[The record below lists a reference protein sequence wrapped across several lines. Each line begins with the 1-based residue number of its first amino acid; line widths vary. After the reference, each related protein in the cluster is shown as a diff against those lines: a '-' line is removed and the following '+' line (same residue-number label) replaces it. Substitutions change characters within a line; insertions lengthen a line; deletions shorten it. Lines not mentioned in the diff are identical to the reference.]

1 MNIRFKTFLSGIFIS
16 KKVKLLNDQL
26 EKQAERIKVLEVLSK
41 NLQNVN
47 LDKIEKLKIQELKKT
62 IKYKDKL
69 IESLQNQ
76 ITELKIKLYSK
87 KTE

>member
-1 MNIRFKTFLSGIFIS
+1 MIIRFKTFLSGIFTS

-26 EKQAERIKVLEVLSK
+26 EKQAERIKVLEVLNK

-62 IKYKDKL
+62 IKNKDKL

-76 ITELKIKLYSK
+76 IAELKIKLYSK

>member
-1 MNIRFKTFLSGIFIS
+1 MIIRFKTFLSNIFTS
-16 KKVKLLNDQL
+16 KKVKLLNNQL
-26 EKQAERIKVLEVLSK
+26 KIQAERIKILEVLNK

-62 IKYKDKL
+62 IKNKDKL
-69 IESLQNQ
+69 IETLQNQ
-76 ITELKIKLYSK
+76 IAELKIKLYSK

>member
-1 MNIRFKTFLSGIFIS
+1 
-16 KKVKLLNDQL
+16 VKILNDQL
-26 EKQAERIKVLEVLSK
+26 EKQTERIRILEVLNK

-69 IESLQNQ
+69 RNCFEILEYKFYVNNMF
-76 ITELKIKLYSK
+76 IIN
-87 KTE
+87 

>member
-1 MNIRFKTFLSGIFIS
+1 MKI
-16 KKVKLLNDQL
+16 LNDQL
-26 EKQAERIKVLEVLSK
+26 EKQTERIRILEVLNK

-76 ITELKIKLYSK
+76 ITDLKIKLYSK

>member
-1 MNIRFKTFLSGIFIS
+1 MIIRVKKFLSNIFTS
-16 KKVKLLNDQL
+16 KKVKLLNEQL
-26 EKQAERIKVLEVLSK
+26 EIQAERIKILEVLNK

-62 IKYKDKL
+62 IKNKDKL
-69 IESLQNQ
+69 IETLQNQ
-76 ITELKIKLYSK
+76 IAELKIKLYSK

>member
-16 KKVKLLNDQL
+16 KKVKLLNNQL
-26 EKQAERIKVLEVLSK
+26 EKQAERIKILEVLNK

-62 IKYKDKL
+62 IKNKDKL

-76 ITELKIKLYSK
+76 IAELKIKLYSK

>member
-1 MNIRFKTFLSGIFIS
+1 MIIRFKTFLSNIFTS
-16 KKVKLLNDQL
+16 KKVKLLNNQL
-26 EKQAERIKVLEVLSK
+26 EKQAERIKILEVLNK

-62 IKYKDKL
+62 IKNKDKL

-76 ITELKIKLYSK
+76 IAELKIKLYSK